1 MRCSARERP
10 GPPAFFG
17 TQGGKAVKVTIYAVP
32 GKEPLV
38 ASHVYTGSLV
48 VLRPP
53 AGAVER
59 EFREVTGQE
68 AEERP
73 RTVLK
78 VYGCGRYRGT
88 LVSRG
93 DAAAGFPWVFELDDW
108 DADQLNHMLTVLYG
122 WTSTL
127 V

>member
-1 MRCSARERP
+1 
-10 GPPAFFG
+10 
-17 TQGGKAVKVTIYAVP
+17 VKVTIYAVP

-38 ASHVYTGSLV
+38 AGQVYTGSLV

-59 EFREVTGQE
+59 EFRVVEGQE

-88 LVSRG
+88 LVSVG
-93 DAAAGFPWVFELDDW
+93 DAAAGLPWVFELDDW
-108 DADQLNHMLTVLYG
+108 DADQLDYMLTVLYG